1 MRAASVARGWTS
13 RISFSNVISNLVF
26 LQTLYTYPENW
37 RAFKA
42 QIAAQY
48 SGARLKI
55 ANAPPAF
62 TFGQTNR
69 SPAFL
74 SNFPLGKVS
83 VYPFFFSAYVPD
95 VELIHKCDFWS
106 FRFLLTRV
114 MMASVCLRAMPLLTT
129 VSKLYS
135 TYLHFMRSLLSD
147 CYPVWYN
154 VSVYTWPLKLFIW

>member
-1 MRAASVARGWTS
+1 MLALN
-13 RISFSNVISNLVF
+13 FSSVISNLVF

-55 ANAPPAF
+55 ASASPAF

-74 SNFPLGKVS
+74 SNFPLGKVRILL
-83 VYPFFFSAYVPD
+83 PFFF
-95 VELIHKCDFWS
+95 C
-106 FRFLLTRV
+106 
-114 MMASVCLRAMPLLTT
+114 VCMC
-129 VSKLYS
+129 S
-135 TYLHFMRSLLSD
+135 
-147 CYPVWYN
+147 
-154 VSVYTWPLKLFIW
+154 